1 MTKQQE
7 AAIDRQ
13 CGHENL
19 IRELTDALDWAM
31 SMPAMGYARRLKQ
44 NAIWCDKVDAARE
57 LIARAKEQ
65 A

>member
-19 IRELTDALDWAM
+19 IATLVDALETMVRQFTKTPSTLKDTEARVK
-31 SMPAMGYARRLKQ
+31 AYAALK
-44 NAIWCDKVDAARE
+44 
-57 LIARAKEQ
+57 LAKEQ